1 MKNDT
6 HTTTPPLGPRTI
18 FRLLRIKQWVKNLF
32 VFIPLIFSGR
42 MLDPVLI
49 IESVGAF
56 FAFCLI
62 SSSIYILNDLRD
74 RDSDRRHPFKRF
86 RPIASGQISAGV
98 AVAISLICAAGAFA
112 VVWGSGFPP
121 PAYAIVAVYM
131 VLNVLYSF
139 GLKNIPIL
147 DVIIIAVGFVL
158 RVLLGG
164 VATGIYITPWL
175 VMMVFLLTLLIGFG
189 KRRDDLLRMEHDHVE
204 IRKSVQGYNITFI
217 NQVLSILSATVI
229 VAYISYTL
237 TPEVEDRFHS
247 DKVYLTSV
255 FVIGAVLRY
264 LQIALVGENTGKPT
278 DILYNDR
285 FIQLCSVLWLLSF
298 ILIIYA

>member
-1 MKNDT
+1 MKTDYQT
-6 HTTTPPLGPRTI
+6 SPSPLGPKTI

-32 VFIPLIFSGR
+32 VFVPLIFSGR
-42 MLDPVLI
+42 MLDPELI
-49 IESVGAF
+49 MESAGAF
-56 FAFCLI
+56 FSFCLI

-86 RPIASGQISAGV
+86 RPIASGQIPAGL
-98 AVAISLICAAGAFA
+98 AVAISLTCAAGSFLT
-112 VVWGSGFPP
+112 VWGCGFP
-121 PAYAIVAVYM
+121 ATASAIVAAYL

-217 NQVLSILSATVI
+217 NQVLSILSASVI

-237 TPEVEDRFHS
+237 TPDVEDRFHS